1 MNRKSIVIAII
12 FFVFV
17 HSSRAQIKNSVYS
30 MFGIGQILD
39 NEIGINKSLGGT
51 GIAFQSGRSINYLN
65 PASYLG
71 ILPNSF
77 IIELGTFG
85 IYNKSENTHLSRTD
99 GNINFSYFSANLYVA
114 SWWAL
119 SAGIIPFSSVDYKIT
134 SKDEIEGE
142 LTSFEKYFTGTGGFS
157 RIYLGNSFEIYGGLA
172 AGFNASYI
180 SGHIVQTEAALQS
193 GSFAG
198 YEFKREQTAG
208 SFYID
213 YGLQYIVDNNDWSY
227 TVGLTFGANQ
237 KLNTTNDLTITYNE
251 ETDSLKQ
258 TEQLDI
264 TIPQKIGLGMSVK
277 QGNNFRV
284 GFDYEGG
291 NWSHVKFSN
300 HNLDTKNSN
309 RFSFG
314 LEYTPTKNNSDE
326 GWYNSLLYR
335 LGANYKKSY
344 LEINNTQ
351 INSFGINFGIGIPF
365 QKISIVNLSVEYG
378 EEGTLN
384 KGLIKNSYWMF
395 YVNISLQDLW
405 IELPLE

>member
-51 GIAFQSGRSINYLN
+51 GIAFQSGRSMNYLN

-85 IYNKSENTHLSRTD
+85 IYNKSENMHLSRTD
-99 GNINFSYFSANLYVA
+99 GNINVSYFSANFYAA

-119 SAGIIPFSSVDYKIT
+119 SAGIIPFSSVDFKIT
-134 SKDEIEGE
+134 SRDEIEGE

-180 SGHIVQTEAALQS
+180 SGHIVQTETALQS

-198 YEFKREQTAG
+198 YEFKREQKAG
-208 SFYID
+208 SFYLD
-213 YGLQYIVDNNDWSY
+213 YGLQYIVEHNDWSY

-237 KLNTTNDLTITYNE
+237 NLNTTNDLTITYNE
-251 ETDSLKQ
+251 ETDSLKH

-264 TIPQKIGLGMSVK
+264 TIPQKIGLGISVK

-284 GFDYEGG
+284 GFDYEWG

-314 LEYTPTKNNSDE
+314 LEYTPAKNRSDE
-326 GWYNSLLYR
+326 NWYNSLLYR
-335 LGANYKKSY
+335 LGANYKKTY
-344 LEINNTQ
+344 LEIDNTQ
-351 INSFGINFGIGIPF
+351 INSYGINFGLGIPF
-365 QKISIVNLSVEYG
+365 QKISIVNLGVEYG

-395 YVNISLQDLW
+395 CVNISLQDLW